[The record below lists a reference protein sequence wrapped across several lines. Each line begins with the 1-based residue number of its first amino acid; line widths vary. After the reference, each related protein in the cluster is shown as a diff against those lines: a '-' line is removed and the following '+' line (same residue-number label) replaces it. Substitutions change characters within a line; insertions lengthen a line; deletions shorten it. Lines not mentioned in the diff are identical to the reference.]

1 MPPAL
6 RGPLLEVFAYLLWL
20 VSLAACVV
28 AVIELR
34 SATAVLSAALG
45 ADRYTVNLVSQAPI
59 LPSVGDLR
67 RR

>member
-1 MPPAL
+1 MLPAL
-6 RGPLLEVFAYLLWL
+6 SGTLLHVLAYLLWL

-34 SATAVLSAALG
+34 SAVAVLCAALG